1 MVAEGVISNGGDD
14 MNSIHPTHRMRSSDA
29 STYDAVCESCGAVDA
44 TPATRASDRALRSPC
59 KKPRHKLS
67 KRATRLIAEYA
78 GAVSDHREWNNQH
91 NVDRAFEELTAYVAE
106 LERVAKHGRVNEAV
120 TP

>member
-1 MVAEGVISNGGDD
+1 
-14 MNSIHPTHRMRSSDA
+14 
-29 STYDAVCESCGAVDA
+29 
-44 TPATRASDRALRSPC
+44 
-59 KKPRHKLS
+59 
-67 KRATRLIAEYA
+67 LIAEYA